1 MPQSTMNGHTET
13 KVMNG
18 HGSAST
24 GKSIMSGYEMC
35 DGNFLFTSESVG
47 EGHPGKCSHMQTQ
60 FLITIFSCLSSKKEE
75 TKKKTQTKNI
85 DTIFK
90 TKKKNNC
97 VVLCTRSFS
106 SVSSRQT
113 RCGVYS
119 NKTTKKKKD
128 FINENMLN
136 RRASYK

>member
-47 EGHPGKCSHMQTQ
+47 EGHPGKCSHIRRTQ
-60 FLITIFSCLSSKKEE
+60 FLITIFFLSLIQKEE
-75 TKKKTQTKNI
+75 TKKKTDQEHRHHFQNQK
-85 DTIFK
+85 
-90 TKKKNNC
+90 
-97 VVLCTRSFS
+97 
-106 SVSSRQT
+106 
-113 RCGVYS
+113 
-119 NKTTKKKKD
+119 KTTASFFVRVPFPLCLRDKTMWCVFEQNTKQQKKKD
-128 FINENMLN
+128 F
-136 RRASYK
+136 K

>member
-47 EGHPGKCSHMQTQ
+47 EGHPGKCSHTKNPIPYHHF
-60 FLITIFSCLSSKKEE
+60 FLSLIQKEE
-75 TKKKTQTKNI
+75 TKKKTDQEHRHHFQNQ
-85 DTIFK
+85 
-90 TKKKNNC
+90 KKNTTASFFVRVPFPLCLRDKTMWC
-97 VVLCTRSFS
+97 VLED
-106 SVSSRQT
+106 
-113 RCGVYS
+113 
-119 NKTTKKKKD
+119 NTKQQKKKD
-128 FINENMLN
+128 F
-136 RRASYK
+136 K

>member
-90 TKKKNNC
+90 TKKKKQLRRSLYAFLFLCVFATNTMWCVFEQNNKK
-97 VVLCTRSFS
+97 R
-106 SVSSRQT
+106 
-113 RCGVYS
+113 
-119 NKTTKKKKD
+119 KT
-128 FINENMLN
+128 L
-136 RRASYK
+136 